1 MIKLENIHSLTD
13 FKRNAKEFIEQLRA
27 TRTPLVLTVNG
38 KAEVVVQNAEAFQAM
53 LDRLQQA
60 EEELAVLKQEALR
73 QEISLGVEQIE
84 NGDYSEYDDQSLP
97 SFLKTIQAKGQHRLT
112 QREL

>member
-53 LDRLQQA
+53 LDRLQ
-60 EEELAVLKQEALR
+60 
-73 QEISLGVEQIE
+73 
-84 NGDYSEYDDQSLP
+84 
-97 SFLKTIQAKGQHRLT
+97 
-112 QREL
+112 